1 MEAVATELVAT
12 AMPSERAWFRQTR
25 DAYVEWFE
33 PLPVRLWL
41 TVNAR
46 EPLYQGSWRHV
57 VNQASEIIE
66 TASGLTGQTTWLGV
80 CESNRDRNGFHLHA
94 LGLGGRALL
103 EPRRTGPG
111 GLIERIEGLVR
122 PLHASYREYRRDDD
136 NAAGVTLKA
145 VQRFGNGQRSL
156 TAYWTK
162 TLHAYMRKDTD
173 SDWFEVGAGLK
184 EFLAP
189 TKELV
194 LT

>member
-1 MEAVATELVAT
+1 MK
-12 AMPSERAWFRQTR
+12 RTR

-46 EPLYQGSWRHV
+46 EPLYQGSWLYV
-57 VNQASEIIE
+57 MEQASEIIE
-66 TASGLTGQTTWLGV
+66 EAAGLRGQTCWLGV

-94 LGLGGRALL
+94 LGLGGAGLL
-103 EPRRTGPG
+103 SPRRTGAG
-111 GLIERIEGLVR
+111 GVIQHIEGLVR
-122 PLHASYREYRRDDD
+122 PLHANHREYRRDAD
-136 NAAGVTLKA
+136 NAASVTLKA

-162 TLHAYMRKDTD
+162 TLHAYMRKDTAA
-173 SDWFEVGAGLK
+173 DWFEVGAALK
-184 EFLAP
+184 EMLAP

-194 LT
+194 LS